1 MRALW
6 SDQRKY
12 EIWLEIETLACEA
25 MARLG
30 QIPAADAK
38 AQVAA
43 AKPVNTACPFTGGP
57 ANPSLTASAGGK
69 TVAFCCGGC
78 LARFNK
84 MSEADK
90 LATIAKAK

>member
-1 MRALW
+1 MPRSRLALA
-6 SDQRKY
+6 
-12 EIWLEIETLACEA
+12 LPLAAAALLAGCNNQKAAEA
-25 MARLG
+25 
-30 QIPAADAK
+30 PAADAK

>member
-1 MRALW
+1 MTAKHILPVALA
-6 SDQRKY
+6 
-12 EIWLEIETLACEA
+12 LAAAALLAGCNNQKAAEA
-25 MARLG
+25 
-30 QIPAADAK
+30 PAADAK

>member
-1 MRALW
+1 MTANRFLPVALA
-6 SDQRKY
+6 
-12 EIWLEIETLACEA
+12 LAAAALLAGCNNQKAAEA
-25 MARLG
+25 
-30 QIPAADAK
+30 PAADAK

>member
-1 MRALW
+1 MTANRILPVALA
-6 SDQRKY
+6 
-12 EIWLEIETLACEA
+12 LAAAALLAGCNNQKAAEA
-25 MARLG
+25 
-30 QIPAADAK
+30 PAADAK

>member
-1 MRALW
+1 MTAKHILPVALA
-6 SDQRKY
+6 
-12 EIWLEIETLACEA
+12 LAATALLAGCNNQKTAEA
-25 MARLG
+25 
-30 QIPAADAK
+30 PAAEAK

-57 ANPSLTASAGGK
+57 VNPSLTASAGGK

-78 LARFNK
+78 LSRFNK